1 MIEIPLQGICNFY
14 KNAPN
19 RFAICLYFKPKDYL
33 GGFEMKKM
41 VLGLIFA
48 CLVGCASVQPDDPTA
63 INDALVGFTV
73 NSQAERWPEALRF
86 VTPDEADEIT
96 DENGLMKEEY
106 RVAAS
111 RLRISALKR
120 MPWKVDGKGRL
131 IGIKPVLDDFNTKYV
146 VSEDQKKV
154 GTNLE
159 QMRQDR
165 IKRTLER
172 GQRIMA
178 GEEEEANKEPEVEVY
193 TNKLTEEE
201 KRKYGSTGELRSPEG
216 EIETT
221 ATYTSEESSSE
232 DSFSSESG
240 YNSDDQPSQVF
251 EPENSSVEEDGYY
264 GPDESGATSDF

>member
-1 MIEIPLQGICNFY
+1 
-14 KNAPN
+14 
-19 RFAICLYFKPKDYL
+19 
-33 GGFEMKKM
+33 MKKM
-41 VLGLIFA
+41 ALGLIFA

-73 NSQAERWPEALRF
+73 NSQAERWPEALNF
-86 VTPDEADEIT
+86 VTASEAEEIT
-96 DENGLMKEEY
+96 DESGLMKAEY

-131 IGIKPVLDDFNTKYV
+131 IGIKEVLDDFNKKYI
-146 VSEDQKKV
+146 VSEDEKKV

-178 GEEEEANKEPEVEVY
+178 GEEEEASKEPEVEVI
-193 TNKLTEEE
+193 TNKLTEDE
-201 KRKYGSTGELRSPEG
+201 KRKYGSTGELRAPE
-216 EIETT
+216 EVETT
-221 ATYTSEESSSE
+221 ATYTSEESSE
-232 DSFSSESG
+232 DSFSSESS
-240 YNSDDQPSQVF
+240 YSSEEEQPSQVF
-251 EPENSSVEEDGYY
+251 EPENSNIEEDGYY

>member
-1 MIEIPLQGICNFY
+1 
-14 KNAPN
+14 
-19 RFAICLYFKPKDYL
+19 
-33 GGFEMKKM
+33 
-41 VLGLIFA
+41 
-48 CLVGCASVQPDDPTA
+48 VGCAGVQSDDPTA

-86 VTPDEADEIT
+86 VTADEADEIT

-131 IGIKPVLDDFNTKYV
+131 IGIKEVLDDFNKKYV
-146 VSEDQKKV
+146 VSEDEKKI
-154 GTNLE
+154 GSNLE
-159 QMRQDR
+159 QMRQER

-178 GEEEEANKEPEVEVY
+178 GEEEQANQEPEVEVI
-193 TNKLTEEE
+193 TNKLTEDE
-201 KRKYGSTGELRSPEG
+201 KRKYGSTGELRAPE
-216 EIETT
+216 EVETT
-221 ATYTSEESSSE
+221 ATYTSEESSE
-232 DSFSSESG
+232 DSYSSESS
-240 YNSDDQPSQVF
+240 SDDSYSSETSSDSEPAQVF
-251 EPENSSVEEDGYY
+251 EPENSNVEEDGYY

>member
-1 MIEIPLQGICNFY
+1 
-14 KNAPN
+14 
-19 RFAICLYFKPKDYL
+19 
-33 GGFEMKKM
+33 MKKM
-41 VLGLIFA
+41 ALGLIFA
-48 CLVGCASVQPDDPTA
+48 CLVGCAGVQSDDPTA

-86 VTPDEADEIT
+86 VTADEADEIT

-131 IGIKPVLDDFNTKYV
+131 IGIKEVLDDFNKKYV
-146 VSEDQKKV
+146 VSEDEKKI
-154 GTNLE
+154 GSNLE
-159 QMRQDR
+159 QMRQER

-178 GEEEEANKEPEVEVY
+178 GEEEQANQEPEVEVI
-193 TNKLTEEE
+193 TNKLTEDE
-201 KRKYGSTGELRSPEG
+201 KRKYGSTGELRAPE
-216 EIETT
+216 EVETT
-221 ATYTSEESSSE
+221 ATYTSEESSE
-232 DSFSSESG
+232 DSYSSESS
-240 YNSDDQPSQVF
+240 SDDSYSSETSSDSEPAQVF
-251 EPENSSVEEDGYY
+251 EPENSNVEEDGYY

>member
-1 MIEIPLQGICNFY
+1 
-14 KNAPN
+14 
-19 RFAICLYFKPKDYL
+19 
-33 GGFEMKKM
+33 MKKV
-41 VLGLIFA
+41 VLGCILA
-48 CLVGCASVQPDDPTA
+48 CFFGCASVEPNDPTA

-73 NSQAERWPEALRF
+73 NSQGEHWPEALHF
-86 VTPDEADEIT
+86 VTPEEADQIT
-96 DENGLMKEEY
+96 DENGQMKKEY

-120 MPWKVDGKGRL
+120 MPWKVDSKGRL

-146 VSEDQKKV
+146 VSEEEKNV

-178 GEEEEANKEPEVEVY
+178 GEEERANQEPEVEVF

-201 KRKYGSTGELRSPEG
+201 KRKYGSTGELREPEA
-216 EIETT
+216 ESS
-221 ATYTSEESSSE
+221 AVSEYEDSSFGSDSSDAFEPESSSE
-232 DSFSSESG
+232 SSADENYG
-240 YNSDDQPSQVF
+240 EPAQVF
-251 EPENSSVEEDGYY
+251 EPENSNVEENGYY
-264 GPDESGATSDF
+264 GPEDGGATSDF

>member
-1 MIEIPLQGICNFY
+1 M
-14 KNAPN
+14 A
-19 RFAICLYFKPKDYL
+19 
-33 GGFEMKKM
+33 
-41 VLGLIFA
+41 LGLIFA
-48 CLVGCASVQPDDPTA
+48 CLVGCASVQSDDPTA

-73 NSQAERWPEALRF
+73 NSQAERWPEALKF
-86 VTPDEADEIT
+86 VTANEADEIT
-96 DENGLMKEEY
+96 DEYGLMKEEY

-131 IGIKPVLDDFNTKYV
+131 IGIKDVLDDFNKKYI
-146 VSEDQKKV
+146 VSEDEKKV

-159 QMRQDR
+159 QMRQER

-178 GEEEEANKEPEVEVY
+178 GEEEEANKEPEVEVF

-201 KRKYGSTGELRSPEG
+201 KRKYGSTGELRRPEG

-221 ATYTSEESSSE
+221 ATYKSE
-232 DSFSSESG
+232 SSESPSDDS
-240 YNSDDQPSQVF
+240 YSSESSYSSDDQPSQVF
-251 EPENSSVEEDGYY
+251 EPENSNTEEDGYY

>member
-1 MIEIPLQGICNFY
+1 
-14 KNAPN
+14 
-19 RFAICLYFKPKDYL
+19 
-33 GGFEMKKM
+33 MKKM
-41 VLGLIFA
+41 ALGLIFA

-73 NSQAERWPEALRF
+73 NSQAERWPEALKF
-86 VTPDEADEIT
+86 VTASEAEEIT
-96 DENGLMKEEY
+96 DESGLMKEEY

-131 IGIKPVLDDFNTKYV
+131 IGIKEVLDDFNKKYI
-146 VSEDQKKV
+146 VSEDEKKV

-178 GEEEEANKEPEVEVY
+178 GEEEEASKEPEVEVI
-193 TNKLTEEE
+193 TNKLTEDE
-201 KRKYGSTGELRSPEG
+201 KRKYGSTGELRAPEDV
-216 EIETT
+216 ETT
-221 ATYTSEESSSE
+221 ATYTSEESSE
-232 DSFSSESG
+232 DSFSSESS
-240 YNSDDQPSQVF
+240 YSSEEEQPSQVF
-251 EPENSSVEEDGYY
+251 EPENSNIEEDGYY